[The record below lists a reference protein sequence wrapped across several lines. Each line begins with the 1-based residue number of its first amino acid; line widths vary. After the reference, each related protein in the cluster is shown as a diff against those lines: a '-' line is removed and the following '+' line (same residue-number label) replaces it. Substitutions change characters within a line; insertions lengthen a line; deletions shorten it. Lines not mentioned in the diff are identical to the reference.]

1 MCVYVYMYIYIY
13 IYQVI
18 FVTSEFTRGI
28 QDHLQ
33 LFAFGICN
41 MLFYGL
47 GSNPLKTYLIGLT
60 FINPS

>member
-1 MCVYVYMYIYIY
+1 MYVYIY

-18 FVTSEFTRGI
+18 FVTSEFSRGV

-41 MLFYGL
+41 NVIVWVGI
-47 GSNPLKTYLIGLT
+47 K
-60 FINPS
+60 PS